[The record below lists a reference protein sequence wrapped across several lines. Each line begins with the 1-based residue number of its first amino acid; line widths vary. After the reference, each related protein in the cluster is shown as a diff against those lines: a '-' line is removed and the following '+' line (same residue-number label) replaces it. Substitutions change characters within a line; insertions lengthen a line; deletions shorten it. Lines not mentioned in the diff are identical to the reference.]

1 MSNPEEEPYSSIFAS
16 LKHPVRRKILRMLS
30 EKPRS
35 FSEILEAFKVSSS
48 HLTYHLENLGEL
60 VSKTDDGKY
69 KLSTFGEAAVATMS
83 RVEETPR
90 VTGPRRLSS
99 LPNRWKSLLAILVI
113 ALVIFAAI
121 SYVQYQS
128 LNQLTAEYAPLKDLD
143 EQMKKGGLIQ
153 SQYTLSARADETGLW
168 IVSVGDVGDEIHC
181 TAYCV
186 IYTPYDNSTLNL
198 ALTINSISS
207 PFYVPISV
215 QEGDVFN
222 AENDNTRMIWSL
234 NASLNGEYEVQLASK
249 GYYTISVVGPIIAKS
264 ITFNGAYSAYFIGP
278 NIGALLPQTLDCS
291 MMLSLIRDG
300 KYLPF
305 AVY

>member
-153 SQYTLSARADETGLW
+153 SQYTLTCDETGNG
-168 IVSVGDVGDEIHC
+168 VSVGDEIQ
-181 TAYCV
+181 YCV

-215 QEGDVFN
+215 QEGDVFD
-222 AENDNTRMIWSL
+222 AENDNTRAILSL

-249 GYYTISVVGPIIAKS
+249 GYYTISLVGPLIAES
-264 ITFNGAYSAYFIGP
+264 ITVNGAHSVFIGA
-278 NIGALLPQTLDCS
+278 NIAVLPQSLDCS

>member
-35 FSEILEAFKVSSS
+35 FSEMLEAFKVSSS

-99 LPNRWKSLLAILVI
+99 LPIKWKSLFAILVI
-113 ALVIFAAI
+113 TLVIFAAI

-143 EQMKKGGLIQ
+143 ELMKKGGLIQ
-153 SQYTLSARADETGLW
+153 SQYTLTCDETENV
-168 IVSVGDVGDEIHC
+168 VSGGDEIRAR
-181 TAYCV
+181 AYCV

-215 QEGDVFN
+215 QEGDVFH
-222 AENDNTRMIWSL
+222 AENEDTRVIWSL
-234 NASLNGEYEVQLASK
+234 NASLNGQYEMQLTSK
-249 GYYTISVVGPIIAKS
+249 GYYTISLVGPIIAES
-264 ITFNGAYSAYFIGP
+264 ITVNGTSYSFIGAYIAV
-278 NIGALLPQTLDCS
+278 LPQSLDCS

-300 KYLPF
+300 QYLPF
-305 AVY
+305 AVTNSFS